1 MGTNL
6 YPEPRGSRLLPW
18 VNWSSGTGCLPPLGV
33 SWAPRLHAGRQGLCP
48 WAVSAKGI
56 KREMEKPIPESA
68 HRLILTAA
76 VFLGAFL
83 LFISEPLIGRLLL
96 PVWGGAV
103 HVWLICLMFFQGML
117 LLGYLYAHFIAPRIG
132 FWHLCFLVL
141 PFINLPFRIG
151 TELSSQSSIP
161 SLLILLLSHFA
172 LPFTVLST
180 TAVVVQSW
188 MARSYLGQTVE
199 PYPLYAAS
207 NAGSLIGLL
216 SYPFL
221 LEPFMGVRIQSL
233 IWALCYAVLL
243 ILLSVTFYVLRSGQK
258 KEMTSFSKGPHR
270 MADKAPLL
278 STYGIW
284 LLLSGLPSGLLLTV
298 TSFISMEIGSFP
310 MIWVFPLASY
320 LASFIVTFRTEAKI
334 PELLKILWPEILL
347 IAAAFYFVGPDNFV
361 TILACFATFFVV
373 CVLAHGKLYEK
384 RPPVRWLTNFY
395 LTIALGGFLGGVSV
409 SLIAPLLFNGY
420 LEYLILL
427 FLLGVFF
434 WYLHDRSFEEFWR
447 KASLFKRT
455 GRIALVGVVITLLA
469 MGTSH
474 LLHETVRYR
483 HRNFYGIYRIVDD
496 LSFDK
501 KLGDMRKLV
510 HGKTLHGAQM
520 LDPSAQRV
528 PVSYYYQGGG
538 FADVYDSAP
547 KPFRTAVIGL
557 GAGVICTYAEP
568 GDAVT
573 FYEIDPDNY
582 EIAKKW
588 FTYLRGCKGMVKVVA
603 GDGRVSM
610 SNTLK
615 DESKYDVITIDA
627 FTGSG
632 IPIHLLTREAMEVYL
647 NRLAE
652 NGVILFHISN
662 DFYNLRPVI
671 KSTSQ
676 ALNLFGAMNPIV
688 SREKLKKYENTS
700 NCVAVARNPMRLR
713 PLIDRGWTLFSEKDG
728 LSKIRPWTDDY
739 INILAPLIERMKR
752 GAV

>member
-1 MGTNL
+1 M
-6 YPEPRGSRLLPW
+6 
-18 VNWSSGTGCLPPLGV
+18 
-33 SWAPRLHAGRQGLCP
+33 
-48 WAVSAKGI
+48 AKQI
-56 KREMEKPIPESA
+56 SEST
-68 HRLILTAA
+68 HRFILTAT

-83 LFISEPLIGRLLL
+83 LFVSEPLIGRLLL
-96 PVWGGAV
+96 PFWGGAV

-132 FWHLCFLVL
+132 FWHLCLLVL

-151 TELSSQSSIP
+151 TDLNSQSSIL

-188 MARSYLGQTVE
+188 MARSSLGQAYE

-207 NAGSLIGLL
+207 NAGSLIGLF

-221 LEPFMGVRIQSL
+221 LEPFMGIRIQSFV
-233 IWALCYAVLL
+233 WASFYIVLM
-243 ILLSVTFYVLRSGQK
+243 ILMSMTFYVLRSSQK
-258 KEMTSFSKGPHR
+258 KEMTPLAKGPGEKTE
-270 MADKAPLL
+270 KAPLL

-284 LLLSGLPSGLLLTV
+284 LLLSGLPSALLLTV

-310 MIWVFPLASY
+310 MIWILPLASY
-320 LASFIVTFRTEAKI
+320 LASFVVTFRTGAKI
-334 PELLKILWPEILL
+334 PELFRILWPEILL
-347 IAAAFYFVGPDNFV
+347 IAAAFYFVGPDNVF
-361 TILACFATFFVV
+361 TIFACLATFFVV
-373 CVLAHGKLYEK
+373 CILAHGKLYEN

-395 LTIALGGFLGGVSV
+395 VTIALGGFLGGVSV

-420 LEYLILL
+420 HEYLILL

-434 WYLHDRSFEEFWR
+434 WYLRDPSFVEFWR
-447 KASLFKRT
+447 KASLLKMI
-455 GRIALVGVVITLLA
+455 GRMALVGIIITLLV

-474 LLHETVRYR
+474 LFHETVRFR

-501 KLGDMRKLV
+501 KFEDTRKLV

-520 LDPSAQRV
+520 LDPSLQGV

-538 FADVYDSAP
+538 FADVYDTAP

-557 GAGVICTYAEP
+557 GAGVICVYAQQ

-582 EIAKKW
+582 EIAKRW
-588 FTYLRGCKGMVKVVA
+588 FTYLSGCKGEVKVVA
-603 GDGRVSM
+603 GDGRLSM
-610 SNTLK
+610 NDKLK
-615 DESKYDVITIDA
+615 DESKYDIITIDA

-632 IPIHLLTREAMEVYL
+632 IPIHLLTKEAMEIYL
-647 NRLAE
+647 NRLTE

-662 DFYNLRPVI
+662 DFYNLRPVV

-688 SREKLKKYENTS
+688 GRDKLKKYENTS
-700 NCVAVARNPMRLR
+700 NCVAVTRNPMRLR
-713 PLIDRGWTLFSEKDG
+713 PLIDRGWRPFSEKDG
-728 LSKIRPWTDDY
+728 LSKVKPWTDDY
-739 INILAPLIERMKR
+739 INILAPLIEKMRR
-752 GAV
+752 GVV

>member
-1 MGTNL
+1 MGKQISETT
-6 YPEPRGSRLLPW
+6 RRF
-18 VNWSSGTGCLPPLGV
+18 
-33 SWAPRLHAGRQGLCP
+33 
-48 WAVSAKGI
+48 
-56 KREMEKPIPESA
+56 
-68 HRLILTAA
+68 ILTTT

-83 LFISEPLIGRLLL
+83 LFVSEPLIGRLLL

-141 PFINLPFRIG
+141 PFINMPFRIG
-151 TELSSQSSIP
+151 TELNSQPSIP
-161 SLLILLLSHFA
+161 SLLILLLTHFA

-180 TAVVVQSW
+180 TAVIVQSW
-188 MARSYLGQTVE
+188 MVRSYLGQTVE

-207 NAGSLIGLL
+207 NAGSLIGLF
-216 SYPFL
+216 SYPFIF
-221 LEPFMGVRIQSL
+221 EPFMGIRTQSFFWASFYIVL
-233 IWALCYAVLL
+233 I
-243 ILLSVTFYVLRSGQK
+243 ILMSMTFYVLRSNQK
-258 KEMTSFSKGPHR
+258 RGLTSFEKGHER
-270 MADKAPLL
+270 TVDKTPLH

-284 LLLSGLPSGLLLTV
+284 LFMSGLPSALLLTV

-310 MIWVFPLASY
+310 MIWVLPLASY
-320 LASFIVTFRTEAKI
+320 LASFIVTFRTGAKI
-334 PELLKILWPEILL
+334 PMLFKILWPEILL
-347 IAAAFYFVGPDNFV
+347 IAAAFYFVGPDNFS
-361 TILACFATFFVV
+361 TIVACLATFFVV
-373 CVLAHGKLYEK
+373 CILAHGKLYEH

-427 FLLGVFF
+427 FLLGAFF
-434 WYLHDRSFEEFWR
+434 WYLRDPSFGEFWR
-447 KASLFKRT
+447 KASLFKMI
-455 GRIALVGVVITLLA
+455 GRMAFVGIIITLLV

-474 LLHETVRYR
+474 LFRETVRFR

-496 LSFDK
+496 LSVDK
-501 KLGDMRKLV
+501 KLGNTRKLA

-520 LDPSAQRV
+520 LDPSLQRM
-528 PVSYYYQGGG
+528 PVSYYYHGGG
-538 FADVYDSAP
+538 FADVYDTTP

-557 GAGVICTYAEP
+557 GAGVICAYAEQ

-582 EIAKKW
+582 EIAKRW
-588 FTYLRGCKGMVKVVA
+588 FTYLSGCKGEVKVIT
-603 GDGRVSM
+603 GDGRLSM
-610 SNTLK
+610 NDTLK

-632 IPIHLLTREAMEVYL
+632 IPIHLLTKEAMEVYL

-662 DFYNLRPVI
+662 DFYSLRPVI

-688 SREKLKKYENTS
+688 GRERLKNYENTS
-700 NCVAVARNPMRLR
+700 NCVAVTRNPMRLR
-713 PLIDRGWTLFSEKDG
+713 PLTDRGWRVFSEKDG
-728 LSKIRPWTDDY
+728 LSRVRPWTDDY
-739 INILAPLIERMKR
+739 INILAPLIEKMIR

>member
-1 MGTNL
+1 MVETNL
-6 YPEPRGSRLLPW
+6 YRFIEVRRM
-18 VNWSSGTGCLPPLGV
+18 
-33 SWAPRLHAGRQGLCP
+33 
-48 WAVSAKGI
+48 AKQI
-56 KREMEKPIPESA
+56 SETT
-68 HRLILTAA
+68 HHFILTTT

-83 LFISEPLIGRLLL
+83 LFVSEPLIGRLLL

-141 PFINLPFRIG
+141 PFINLPFRIDA
-151 TELSSQSSIP
+151 ELSSQPSIL

-180 TAVVVQSW
+180 TAVVVQLW
-188 MARSYLGQTVE
+188 MARSYLGQAVE

-207 NAGSLIGLL
+207 NAGSLIGLF

-221 LEPFMGVRIQSL
+221 FEPLMGVRTQSFV
-233 IWALCYAVLL
+233 WASFYVVLM
-243 ILLSVTFYVLRSGQK
+243 ILMSMTFYVLRSSQK
-258 KEMTSFSKGPHR
+258 KELTSSARGPEGTIES
-270 MADKAPLL
+270 APLR

-284 LLLSGLPSGLLLTV
+284 LFMSGLPSALLLTV

-310 MIWVFPLASY
+310 MIWILPLASY
-320 LASFIVTFRTEAKI
+320 LASFIVIFRTGAKI
-334 PELLKILWPEILL
+334 PDLLTILWPEILL

-361 TILACFATFFVV
+361 TILACLATFFVI
-373 CVLAHGKLYEK
+373 CILAHGKLYEH

-409 SLIAPLLFNGY
+409 SVIAPLIFNGY

-434 WYLHDRSFEEFWR
+434 WYLRSPSFEEFWR
-447 KASLFKRT
+447 KLSVFKMM
-455 GRIALVGVVITLLA
+455 GRVALVGIILTLLG
-469 MGTSH
+469 MGTLH
-474 LLHETVRYR
+474 LFHETVRFR
-483 HRNFYGIYRIVDD
+483 HRNFYGIYRIVED

-501 KLGDMRKLV
+501 KFGDMRKLV
-510 HGKTLHGAQM
+510 HGKTMHGAQM
-520 LDPSAQRV
+520 LDPSVQRM

-538 FADVYDSAP
+538 FADVYDTAP

-557 GAGVICTYAEP
+557 GAGVICAYTEK

-582 EIAKKW
+582 EIAKRW
-588 FTYLRGCKGMVKVVA
+588 FTYLSECKGEVKVIT
-603 GDGRVSM
+603 GDGRLSM
-610 SNTLK
+610 NDTLK
-615 DESKYDVITIDA
+615 GESKYDIITIDA

-632 IPIHLLTREAMEVYL
+632 IPIHLLTKEAIEVYL

-652 NGVILFHISN
+652 DGIILFHISN

-688 SREKLKKYENTS
+688 GRERLKKYENTS
-700 NCVAVARNPMRLR
+700 NCVAVARNPVRLR
-713 PLIDRGWTLFSEKDG
+713 PLMGRGWTPFSEKDG
-728 LSKIRPWTDDY
+728 LSKVSPWTDNY
-739 INILAPLIERMKR
+739 INILAPLIEKMKR
-752 GAV
+752 GAVSLD

>member
-1 MGTNL
+1 M
-6 YPEPRGSRLLPW
+6 
-18 VNWSSGTGCLPPLGV
+18 
-33 SWAPRLHAGRQGLCP
+33 
-48 WAVSAKGI
+48 AKQI
-56 KREMEKPIPESA
+56 SDTT
-68 HRLILTAA
+68 HRFILTAA

-83 LFISEPLIGRLLL
+83 LFVSEPLIGRLLL

-151 TELSSQSSIP
+151 TELNSHPSIL

-221 LEPFMGVRIQSL
+221 LEPFTGVRIQSF
-233 IWALCYAVLL
+233 IWTSCYIILVVLM
-243 ILLSVTFYVLRSGQK
+243 SFTFYVLRSGQK
-258 KEMTSFSKGPHR
+258 KELTPFAKRPGGT
-270 MADKAPLL
+270 AEKAPLR

-284 LLLSGLPSGLLLTV
+284 LIISALPSALLLTV

-310 MIWVFPLASY
+310 MIWILPLASY
-320 LASFIVTFRTEAKI
+320 LASFIVTFRTGVKI

-347 IAAAFYFVGPDNFV
+347 IAAAFYFVGPDNLF
-361 TILACFATFFVV
+361 TIFACLATFFVI
-373 CVLAHGKLYEK
+373 CILAHGKLYEN
-384 RPPVRWLTNFY
+384 RPPVRWLTHFY

-409 SLIAPLLFNGY
+409 SVIAPLIFNGY

-427 FLLGVFF
+427 SLLGVFF
-434 WYLHDRSFEEFWR
+434 WYLRDSSFEKFWR
-447 KASLFKRT
+447 KASLFKMI
-455 GRIALVGVVITLLA
+455 GRVALVGIIITLLG
-469 MGTSH
+469 MGTLH
-474 LLHETVRYR
+474 LFHETVRFR

-501 KLGDMRKLV
+501 KFGDMRKLV

-520 LDPSAQRV
+520 LDPSIQRM
-528 PVSYYYQGGG
+528 PISYYYQGGG
-538 FADVYDSAP
+538 FADVYDTAP
-547 KPFRTAVIGL
+547 KPFRTAVVGL
-557 GAGVICTYAEP
+557 GAGVICAYAEQ

-582 EIAKKW
+582 EIAKRW
-588 FTYLRGCKGMVKVVA
+588 FTYLSECKGEVKVIT
-603 GDGRVSM
+603 GDGRLSM
-610 SNTLK
+610 NDTLK
-615 DESKYDVITIDA
+615 DGSKYDIITIDA

-632 IPIHLLTREAMEVYL
+632 IPIHLLTKEAMEVYL
-647 NRLAE
+647 NRLTE

-662 DFYNLRPVI
+662 DFYNLRSVI
-671 KSTSQ
+671 KSTSRT
-676 ALNLFGAMNPIV
+676 LNLFGAMNPIV
-688 SREKLKKYENTS
+688 GRERLKKYENTS

-713 PLIDRGWTLFSEKDG
+713 PLMDRGWTLFSEKDG
-728 LSKIRPWTDDY
+728 LSRVRPWSDDY
-739 INILAPLIERMKR
+739 INILAPLIEKMKR